1 MFKRLI
7 MKELLR
13 MLQGRSSDGE
23 LRLDLN
29 KTTLFM
35 TSVAGI
41 LLTTYAV
48 IVQASFAEVFFITMI
63 GAGAGTTISKGVVD
77 TMQKR
82 KDHE

>member
-1 MFKRLI
+1 MT
-7 MKELLR
+7 KELLR
-13 MLQGRSSDGE
+13 MLQSRSSDGK

-63 GAGAGTTISKGVVD
+63 SAGAGTTISKGVVD

-82 KDHE
+82 TDHD

>member
-1 MFKRLI
+1 

-13 MLQGRSSDGE
+13 MLQSRSSDGE

-35 TSVAGI
+35 TSVVGI

-63 GAGAGTTISKGVVD
+63 SAGAGTTISKGVVD

>member
-1 MFKRLI
+1 

-13 MLQGRSSDGE
+13 MLQSRSRDDKE

-41 LLTTYAV
+41 LLTAYAV
-48 IVQASFAEVFFITMI
+48 IIQASFAEVFFITMI

-82 KDHE
+82 RDHE